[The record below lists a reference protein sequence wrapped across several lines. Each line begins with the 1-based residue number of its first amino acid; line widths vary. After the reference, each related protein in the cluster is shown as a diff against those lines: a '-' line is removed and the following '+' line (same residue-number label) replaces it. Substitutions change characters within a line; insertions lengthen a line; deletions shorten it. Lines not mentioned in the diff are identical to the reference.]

1 MQNHHHQ
8 TNQTGKPNSVAL
20 FFNMLKEKAKEILA
34 PEEVEIT
41 FEEEEGKIT
50 GYTYTKVQHKQ
61 VA

>member
-1 MQNHHHQ
+1 
-8 TNQTGKPNSVAL
+8 
-20 FFNMLKEKAKEILA
+20 MLKEKAKEILT